1 MIKAVV
7 FDLDHTLFDRH
18 GTLRAVTPALRRRFP
33 TDPALSDD
41 EIAALWIYADDR
53 YVYDGWRY
61 ILAYLEQNRVFTAPV
76 DYADYRAFVFENFAK
91 TAVPFPYALPM
102 LHILKQ
108 RGYKVGLITN
118 GQHAL
123 QYKKLELT
131 GMRYVFDEII
141 VSGDVMVE
149 KPDPEIFYMMCEK
162 LGVTPGETV
171 YVGDN
176 PVNDIGGAQKA
187 GCRTIWIRSTRVDA
201 GACTPDEM
209 ANDVREIPLLVE
221 EMQREDKIENL
232 GTGNARED
240 GGE

>member
-141 VSGDVMVE
+141 VSGDVQVE
-149 KPDPEIFYMMCEK
+149 KPDREIFLMMCEK
-162 LGVTPGETV
+162 LGVPPEETV

-176 PVNDIGGAQKA
+176 PFVDVDGAA
-187 GCRTIWIRSTRVDA
+187 ARCTLLRGAPIRVTL
-201 GACTPDEM
+201 
-209 ANDVREIPLLVE
+209 N
-221 EMQREDKIENL
+221 
-232 GTGNARED
+232 
-240 GGE
+240 GESLELT